1 MLRDRSNRIEA
12 ALPYVVVAT
21 GAVAFVA
28 ILLYHLS
35 RMWAPFSEALK

>member
-12 ALPYVVVAT
+12 VLPYVVVAA
-21 GAVAFVA
+21 GSVAIAA

-35 RMWAPFSEALK
+35 RLWAPFIEALK

>member
-1 MLRDRSNRIEA
+1 MLRDRSSRIEA
-12 ALPYVVVAT
+12 ILPYVVVAA
-21 GAVAFVA
+21 GSVAVAA